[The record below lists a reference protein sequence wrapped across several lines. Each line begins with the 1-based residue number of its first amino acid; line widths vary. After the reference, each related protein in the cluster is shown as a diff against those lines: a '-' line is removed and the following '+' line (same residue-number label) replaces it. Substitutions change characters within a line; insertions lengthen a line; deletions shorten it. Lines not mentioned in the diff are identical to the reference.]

1 MIPPQVR
8 RLAEDPT
15 AYAPLPPGFERILDD
30 RYSLLVGP
38 MPNMTMA
45 QRLRLGP
52 SPVEETVAEVRK
64 LAADR
69 GRSWLTW
76 WVTDST
82 TPHGLERRLS
92 QLGMEPAEMPINE
105 SSYEAMAL
113 THEPDAAAGGVTAR
127 LAADFEEFRAANEIV
142 WETFGMTEE
151 QRRAQ
156 EELLPMFYELHCQG
170 LSASYVC
177 LLDGR
182 PVATALAV
190 FADAA
195 VMMLGGAVLPEARG
209 RGCYRALV
217 RARWDDGV
225 ARGTPAL
232 VVQAGA
238 MSQPILERLGFE
250 RVATMH
256 VLIDRFG

>member
-1 MIPPQVR
+1 MIPDPVR

-15 AYAPLPPGFERILDD
+15 AYSPLPPAFERLQDD
-30 RYSLLVGP
+30 RYSLLIGP
-38 MPNMTMA
+38 LPQMTMV

-52 SPVEETVAEVRK
+52 ASVDDTVAEIRG
-64 LAADR
+64 LAAEH

-82 TPHGLERRLS
+82 TPPDLEQELLR
-92 QLGMEPAEMPINE
+92 LGMEPAAMPLNE
-105 SSYEAMAL
+105 PVYEAMAL
-113 THEPDAAAGGVTAR
+113 AREPASAEGDVTAR
-127 LAADFEEFRAANEIV
+127 LAADFDEFRTANEIA
-142 WETFGMTEE
+142 WDTFGMTEE
-151 QRRAQ
+151 QRRSQ
-156 EELLPMFYELHCQG
+156 EELLPMLFELHREG
-170 LSASYVC
+170 LLASYLG
-177 LLDGR
+177 LLDDR
-182 PVATALAV
+182 PVASALAV

-195 VMMLGGAVLPEARG
+195 VMMLGGGVLPEARG

-238 MSQPILERLGFE
+238 MSQPILAGLGFE

-256 VLIDRFG
+256 VLVDRFG